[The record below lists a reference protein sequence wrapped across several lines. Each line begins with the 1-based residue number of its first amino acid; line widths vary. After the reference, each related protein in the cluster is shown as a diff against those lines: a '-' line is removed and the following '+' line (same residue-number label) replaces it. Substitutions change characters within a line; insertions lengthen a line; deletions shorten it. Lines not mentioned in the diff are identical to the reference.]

1 MSRFI
6 KFVLPV
12 ILPALVLF
20 FFVDAQ
26 SAKKAP
32 KGWLGIHIQE
42 LTPSLKESLKL
53 GDRKGLL
60 VPEVVEDSPADKAEI
75 EDGDVILTFAGK
87 SVELAKE
94 FTKLVQNTAPGTAVK
109 VKLFREGK
117 ELEVEV
123 KIGKAKSKNII
134 QMGDKE
140 IMIFHSRPRLGVE
153 AHELNADLAPYFKAQ
168 AGQGVLLL
176 NVIEDTPAA
185 KAGLKA
191 GDILLKVDAEATNA
205 PDELVEALSEYEDGD
220 EITLEYAR
228 AGKTSTVKVALEI
241 PDEDVPGMMQMDTDE
256 IFINKPGVK
265 ERKQIII
272 KKGDPTLKKEFEW
285 QEQDGSTI

>member
-1 MSRFI
+1 MSRSI

-12 ILPALVLF
+12 ILPALILF
-20 FFVDAQ
+20 FFADAQ

-60 VPEVVEDSPADKAEI
+60 VPEVVEDSPADKADI
-75 EDGDVILTFAGK
+75 EDGDVILTFDGK

-109 VKLFREGK
+109 VKLFRDGK

-123 KIGKAKSKNII
+123 KIGKAKSSRMI

-140 IMIFHSRPRLGVE
+140 IMIFHSKPRLGVE
-153 AHELNADLAPYFKAQ
+153 AHALNADLAPYFKAQ

-185 KAGLKA
+185 KAGLKT
-191 GDILLKVDAEATNA
+191 GDVIIMIGDDQVQDVRHFLKLVAELDAREPMVMVN
-205 PDELVEALSEYEDGD
+205 PNQV
-220 EITLEYAR
+220 EITR
-228 AGKTSTVKVALEI
+228 PVA
-241 PDEDVPGMMQMDTDE
+241 T
-256 IFINKPGVK
+256 INAKPISRPVSM
-265 ERKQIII
+265 
-272 KKGDPTLKKEFEW
+272 T
-285 QEQDGSTI
+285 